1 MFVIGHIHPKRYPPK
16 KDFYQMLK
24 MTKGSKVDSVARIK
38 MHSRYWSTN
47 FRVLLFDKKKISP
60 EENSEKLSDF
70 LTNITRNHTKI

>member
-38 MHSRYWSTN
+38 MHSKNWSTN
-47 FRVLLFDKKKISP
+47 FRVLLFDKNKLAPTP
-60 EENSEKLSDF
+60 EENSEKLSDSIK
-70 LTNITRNHTKI
+70 LT

>member
-38 MHSRYWSTN
+38 MHSRNWSTN
-47 FRVLLFDKKKISP
+47 FRVLLFDKNKL

-70 LTNITRNHTKI
+70 LTNTTRNHTKI

>member
-38 MHSRYWSTN
+38 MHSKNWSTN
-47 FRVLLFDKKKISP
+47 FRVLLFDKNKLVPTP
-60 EENSEKLSDF
+60 EENSEKLSDSIK
-70 LTNITRNHTKI
+70 LT

>member
-38 MHSRYWSTN
+38 MHSKNWLTN
-47 FRVLLFDKKKISP
+47 FRVLLFDKNKLVPTP
-60 EENSEKLSDF
+60 EENSEKLSDSIK
-70 LTNITRNHTKI
+70 LT

>member
-38 MHSRYWSTN
+38 MHSKNWSTN
-47 FRVLLFDKKKISP
+47 FRVLLFDKNKLVP
-60 EENSEKLSDF
+60 TPGENSEKYP
-70 LTNITRNHTKI
+70 IP